1 MRRKSSFRCWCLVAL
16 LTVPVAASRRGGGKA
31 QDPPPRRQH
40 HHRQRLPAGRP
51 RRPPPRGRDPA
62 AARGGAG
69 PAPDRGHQPGP
80 GRRVHPRPPLLRPVR
95 QGHRPPRGGRL
106 RPHPLRPERRRQAGG
121 VRGQLPQGLRR
132 AHRPAP
138 PGLPA
143 GDDRPDD
150 DHPLHDPRA
159 RRVGQ
164 RADPQGRRG
173 GAPRPL
179 RRVYPLPGRARAR
192 AGHAQLPP
200 LPARED
206 PGAAP
211 RVGQA
216 VRPGGPGRRDGQ
228 PARRPFPGP
237 ARLVRR
243 SPSQPGRIPRHRR
256 RDGEVPREAD
266 PGTEDTPGPT
276 PRPTARRSRR
286 SAGDWSSS
294 TRASRTPRRSGT
306 RPRPTARSWSTCS
319 TTTSGPRRTARR
331 ATSTSGSTP
340 GPAPRSPWSSGTW
353 TTSGTAGRRRSR
365 AS

>member
-1 MRRKSSFRCWCLVAL
+1 MRRSNVLAILVPRRPL
-16 LTVPVAASRRGGGKA
+16 DVAGCGLGRGGGKA

-40 HHRQRLPAGRP
+40 HHRQRLPAGRS
-51 RRPPPRGRDPA
+51 RRPPPRRRDPA
-62 AARGGAG
+62 AARGGEG
-69 PAPDRGHQPGP
+69 PASDRGHQPGA
-80 GRRVHPRPPLLRPVR
+80 GRRVHPGPALVRPVR
-95 QGHRPPRGGRL
+95 QGDRPPRRRRL

-132 AHRPAP
+132 ADRQAA

-143 GDDRPDD
+143 GDHRPDD

-159 RRVGQ
+159 RRIDQ
-164 RADPQGRRG
+164 RAHPEGGRVG
-173 GAPRPL
+173 TPGPV

-206 PGAAP
+206 PGEAP

-216 VRPGGPGRRDGQ
+216 VRPGRPGRGDGQ
-228 PARRPFPGP
+228 PARRPFPRA

-243 SPSQPGRIPRHRR
+243 SPSQPGRLSRDRR
-256 RDGEVPREAD
+256 RVGQVPREAD
-266 PGTEDTPGPT
+266 PGEENHRGRRSR
-276 PRPTARRSRR
+276 PRARRSPRGR
-286 SAGDWSSS
+286 GWSSS

-306 RPRPTARSWSTCS
+306 RPRPTARSWSTSS

-340 GPAPRSPWSSGTW
+340 GPAPRSRWSSGTW

-365 AS
+365 TS